1 MRPVRSFGTKPATIA
16 QRKARLVR
24 FLVGARSPES
34 MSDEQL
40 ARQHGLSAEVVKGI
54 REGVGR

>member
-1 MRPVRSFGTKPATIA
+1 MRPFRSYGTKPATIA

-34 MSDEQL
+34 FTDEQL
-40 ARQHGLSAEVVKGI
+40 ARQHGLEVEEVRAI
-54 REGVGR
+54 RAGRLV